1 MHAQGYRSDE
11 VEESHR
17 QAIAL
22 ARKQR
27 SPSMELRAR
36 LSQLKRRE
44 GGSARDKD
52 ALSKLWRRFE
62 EGLDTPD
69 LQQARALLSRRA
81 PPQA

>member
-52 ALSKLWRRFE
+52 AQSKL
-62 EGLDTPD
+62 
-69 LQQARALLSRRA
+69 
-81 PPQA
+81 